1 VSQDDRILCDRVSQ
15 RSPRIPADEARLRI
29 LAATRELLLDRP
41 FAALTVGDVMAR
53 AGLTRTVFYRHF
65 EGLPQLAPE
74 LLPDAEDP
82 LVDQVLRGAP
92 EDLIDTM
99 ITGLVGL
106 YADNGRWL
114 RALDAA
120 AAADPA
126 VAAALD
132 RALVGPRRLFET
144 LVADAPHP
152 PPDPR
157 EFALLLMATHRAYL
171 LDKFG
176 SGNDSP
182 DNRHDAI
189 AALAALWRRL
199 LAR

>member
-1 VSQDDRILCDRVSQ
+1 
-15 RSPRIPADEARLRI
+15 
-29 LAATRELLLDRP
+29 
-41 FAALTVGDVMAR
+41 
-53 AGLTRTVFYRHF
+53 
-65 EGLPQLAPE
+65 
-74 LLPDAEDP
+74 
-82 LVDQVLRGAP
+82 
-92 EDLIDTM
+92 M

-120 AAADPA
+120 AAADPD
-126 VAAALD
+126 VAAELD
-132 RALVGPRRLFET
+132 RALVGPRRLLEM
-144 LVADAPHP
+144 LVADAPDP

-176 SGNDSP
+176 SGNDTPAS
-182 DNRHDAI
+182 RRDAI

-199 LAR
+199 LAK

>member
-1 VSQDDRILCDRVSQ
+1 MSQ
-15 RSPRIPADEARLRI
+15 RAPRVPANEARHRI
-29 LAATRELLLDRP
+29 LAAARELLLDRP

-82 LVDQVLRGAP
+82 LVDQVLRGSP
-92 EDLIDTM
+92 EELIDTM
-99 ITGLVGL
+99 IIGLVGL

-114 RALDAA
+114 RAIDAA
-120 AAADPA
+120 TADPD

-144 LVADAPHP
+144 LVADAPDP
-152 PPDPR
+152 PPNPR

-176 SGNDSP
+176 SGNDTPES
-182 DNRHDAI
+182 RQDAI

-199 LAR
+199 LAE

>member
-1 VSQDDRILCDRVSQ
+1 MVSQ
-15 RSPRIPADEARLRI
+15 RVPSEEARHRI
-29 LAATRELLLDRP
+29 LEATRELLLDRP

-53 AGLTRTVFYRHF
+53 AGLTRTVFYRDF

-74 LLPDAEDP
+74 VLPDAEDP

-120 AAADPA
+120 AGADPA
-126 VAAALD
+126 VADALD

-144 LVADAPHP
+144 LLAGASHP

-157 EFALLLMATHRAYL
+157 EVALLLMATHQAYL

-176 SGNDSP
+176 AGNDSP

-189 AALAALWRRL
+189 AALVALWRRL
-199 LAR
+199 LTE

>member
-1 VSQDDRILCDRVSQ
+1 MSQRAPRVS
-15 RSPRIPADEARLRI
+15 ANEARHRI
-29 LAATRELLLDRP
+29 LAAARELLLDRP

-65 EGLPQLAPE
+65 DGLPQLAPE
-74 LLPDAEDP
+74 LLPDAQDP
-82 LVDQVLRGAP
+82 LVDQVLRGSP
-92 EDLIDTM
+92 EDLVDTM

-114 RALDAA
+114 RALAAA

-132 RALVGPRRLFET
+132 RALLGPRRLLET
-144 LVADAPHP
+144 LVADAPDP
-152 PPDPR
+152 PPNPR

-176 SGNDSP
+176 SGNDTP
-182 DNRHDAI
+182 ENRQDAI

-199 LAR
+199 LAK

>member
-1 VSQDDRILCDRVSQ
+1 MSQ
-15 RSPRIPADEARLRI
+15 RSPRIPFNEARHRI

-74 LLPDAEDP
+74 LLPDSDDP
-82 LVDQVLRGAP
+82 LVDRVLRGSP
-92 EDLIDTM
+92 EELIDTM
-99 ITGLVGL
+99 TTGLVGL
-106 YADNGRWL
+106 YAGNGRWL
-114 RALDAA
+114 RAIDAA
-120 AAADPA
+120 AAADPD

-152 PPDPR
+152 PSNPS

-176 SGNDSP
+176 SGSNSAE
-182 DNRHDAI
+182 NREDAI

-199 LAR
+199 LAK

>member
-1 VSQDDRILCDRVSQ
+1 
-15 RSPRIPADEARLRI
+15 
-29 LAATRELLLDRP
+29 
-41 FAALTVGDVMAR
+41 MAR

-65 EGLPQLAPE
+65 DGLAQLAPE
-74 LLPDAEDP
+74 LLPDSEDP

-99 ITGLVGL
+99 ITGLVAL

-120 AAADPA
+120 AAANPD

-132 RALVGPRRLFET
+132 RALVGPRRLLET

-152 PPDPR
+152 PPNPR

-176 SGNDSP
+176 SGNGSR
-182 DNRHDAI
+182 DNRQEAVT
-189 AALAALWRRL
+189 ALAALWQRL
-199 LAR
+199 LAN

>member
-1 VSQDDRILCDRVSQ
+1 MSQ
-15 RSPRIPADEARLRI
+15 RSPRIPATEARQRI

-41 FAALTVGDVMAR
+41 FAELTVGDVMAR

-65 EGLPQLAPE
+65 ESLPQLAPE
-74 LLPDAEDP
+74 LLPDSDDP
-82 LVDQVLRGAP
+82 LVDQVLRGSP

-106 YADNGRWL
+106 YAENGRWL
-114 RALDAA
+114 RAIDA
-120 AAADPA
+120 AAADPD
-126 VAAALD
+126 VAAELD
-132 RALVGPRRLFET
+132 RALVGPRRLLET
-144 LVADAPHP
+144 LVSDAPHP
-152 PPDPR
+152 PPNPR

-176 SGNDSP
+176 SGNDSQ
-182 DNRHDAI
+182 DNRQDAV

-199 LAR
+199 LAE

>member
-1 VSQDDRILCDRVSQ
+1 MSQ
-15 RSPRIPADEARLRI
+15 RAPRVPADEARHRI
-29 LAATRELLLDRP
+29 VAATRELLLDRP

-65 EGLPQLAPE
+65 EGLAQLAPE

-82 LVDQVLRGAP
+82 LVDQVLRGSP
-92 EDLIDTM
+92 ENLIDSM
-99 ITGLVGL
+99 VGGLVEL

-120 AAADPA
+120 AGADPD

-132 RALVGPRRLFET
+132 RALDAPRRLLET
-144 LVADAPHP
+144 LVADAPDP
-152 PPDPR
+152 PPNPR

-176 SGNDSP
+176 SGNDTP
-182 DNRHDAI
+182 GNRQDAI
-189 AALAALWRRL
+189 AALSALWRRL
-199 LAR
+199 LAE

>member
-1 VSQDDRILCDRVSQ
+1 MSQ
-15 RSPRIPADEARLRI
+15 RAPRVPTNEARHRI
-29 LAATRELLLDRP
+29 LAAARELLLDRP
-41 FAALTVGDVMAR
+41 FASLTVGDVMAR

-82 LVDQVLRGAP
+82 LVDQVLRGSP

-120 AAADPA
+120 AAADPD

-132 RALVGPRRLFET
+132 RALVGPRQLLET
-144 LVADAPHP
+144 LVADAPDP
-152 PPDPR
+152 PRNPR

-176 SGNDSP
+176 SGNDTP
-182 DNRHDAI
+182 ENRQDAI

-199 LAR
+199 LAK